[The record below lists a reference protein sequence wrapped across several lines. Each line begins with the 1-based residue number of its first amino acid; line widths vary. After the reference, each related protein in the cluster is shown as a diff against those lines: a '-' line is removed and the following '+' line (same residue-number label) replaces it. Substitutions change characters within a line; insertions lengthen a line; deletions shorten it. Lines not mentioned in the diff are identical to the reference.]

1 MTESHSAFIGEI
13 PRNYEKYL
21 GPLIFSEY
29 AEDLAN
35 RITVPTGSSLL
46 EIAAGTGMAT
56 RQLRD
61 SISQDVRIVATDL
74 NEGML
79 DVARG
84 KFEGSENIE
93 FQIAN
98 ALDLPFDDTTFE
110 AVACQFS
117 VMFFPDKLL
126 SLQEAAR
133 VLKPGGKFYF
143 NIWDSFEHNHLIQTV
158 NKTIAEYLPENPP
171 DFYNVPYG
179 YYEIDV
185 IKNLLFE
192 AGFAD
197 IEISVLPR
205 ISATEEAR
213 NVAMGY
219 VMGTPVRLQ
228 IEQCAPESLSK
239 IVDAVEHAVG
249 KEFGYKSV
257 KAKMQAIVFT
267 AHYSG

>member
-1 MTESHSAFIGEI
+1 VADSHSAFTGEI

-21 GPLIFSEY
+21 GPLIFREY

-35 RITVPTGSSLL
+35 RITVPPGGSLL

-61 SISQDVRIVATDL
+61 SISQDVSIVATDL
-74 NEGML
+74 NQDML
-79 DVARG
+79 DVAKE
-84 KFEGSENIE
+84 KFENSENIE
-93 FQIAN
+93 FQTAN
-98 ALDLPFDDTTFE
+98 ALELPFDDATFDG
-110 AVACQFS
+110 VACQFS

-126 SLQEAAR
+126 ALKESAR

-171 DFYNVPYG
+171 DFFNVPHG

-192 AGFAD
+192 AGYAD

-219 VMGTPVRLQ
+219 VMGSPVRLQ
-228 IEQCAPESLSK
+228 IEQCAPGSLSK

-257 KAKMQAIVFT
+257 KAKMQAMVFQ
-267 AHYSG
+267 AHYPG